1 MGIFKDN
8 SEVFCRSDFDKKNKA
23 DIRTL
28 VLEKN
33 SRDRY
38 DKKIHNR
45 IIVALIFCLIVGLAL
60 TLIK

>member
-8 SEVFCRSDFDKKNKA
+8 SEVFYRSDFDKKNKA

-45 IIVALIFCLIVGLAL
+45 IIVVLILI
-60 TLIK
+60 